1 MKIQYLLLSI
11 GLLFTISSCDK
22 MLEFEPGD
30 VILAEDAL
38 QTPEDVQRLLN
49 SNYDVLANLYDGRVQ
64 VLSELLSDNLSF
76 PDDNNDYQ
84 SVYGRSTNFF
94 TSTTNGVY
102 SDFYR
107 AIYRCNTVLESFEI
121 VELSEA
127 EQTRIE
133 AEARFI
139 RAICH
144 WSLVKLYAQPY
155 NYTANNSHLGIVIRE
170 EAAQD
175 PLPRNTV
182 SEVYESVIN
191 DFTFA
196 YINLPEMNGV
206 YANKYSAAG
215 YLAHVYFL

>member
-1 MKIQYLLLSI
+1 MKKIQTLFFVGALILL
-11 GLLFTISSCDK
+11 GSCDK

-38 QTPEDVQRLLN
+38 QTQDDVQRLLN

-64 VLSELLSDNLSF
+64 VLSELLTENLAF
-76 PDDNNDYQ
+76 PEDNNDFQ
-84 SVYGRSTNFF
+84 AVYGRSTNFF

-121 VELSEA
+121 VELSSED
-127 EQTRIE
+127 QTRIE

-144 WSLVKLYAQPY
+144 WGLVKLYA
-155 NYTANNSHLGIVIRE
+155 
-170 EAAQD
+170 
-175 PLPRNTV
+175 
-182 SEVYESVIN
+182 
-191 DFTFA
+191 
-196 YINLPEMNGV
+196 
-206 YANKYSAAG
+206 
-215 YLAHVYFL
+215 

>member
-94 TSTTNGVY
+94 TSTTNGV
-102 SDFYR
+102 
-107 AIYRCNTVLESFEI
+107 
-121 VELSEA
+121 
-127 EQTRIE
+127 
-133 AEARFI
+133 
-139 RAICH
+139 
-144 WSLVKLYAQPY
+144 
-155 NYTANNSHLGIVIRE
+155 
-170 EAAQD
+170 
-175 PLPRNTV
+175 
-182 SEVYESVIN
+182 
-191 DFTFA
+191 
-196 YINLPEMNGV
+196 
-206 YANKYSAAG
+206 
-215 YLAHVYFL
+215 